1 MADPF
6 DLQRFVRAQ
15 DPVIDRVRAELRA
28 GDKRSHWMWFVFPQ
42 AAGLGQSEMSKR
54 YAISGAEEAAAYLRH
69 PVLGARLKELT
80 ATVNGLQGRTAEQIF
95 GGIDALKFRSCMTL
109 FATVE
114 HLMSRGVPASA
125 LDKYTD
131 QASSY

>member
-42 AAGLGQSEMSKR
+42 AAGLGLSEMSKR

-80 ATVNGLQGRTAEQIF
+80 AIVNGVQGRTAEQIF
-95 GGIDALKFRSCMTL
+95 GGVDALKFRSCMTL
-109 FATVE
+109 FASVETEDTVF
-114 HLMSRGVPASA
+114 RQA
-125 LDKYTD
+125 LNKYTD
-131 QASSY
+131 QASSC